1 MAVFGERACNR
12 RAAVARAGGAGV
24 VEPADSGSV
33 QYRASGET
41 LNSHGWTPTSLVDLI
56 GEPEVG
62 CRLST
67 IGYAIDCAGFV
78 IVA

>member
-1 MAVFGERACNR
+1 MAGNWCA
-12 RAAVARAGGAGV
+12 AAVRAGGVGGVGV

-33 QYRASGET
+33 QYRPSGET
-41 LNSHGWTPTSLVDLI
+41 LNSRGWTPPSLVDPI